1 VFIKRSLCILI
12 VLLCC
17 IRVLNAQNG
26 YTFHNKVFKPG
37 ERITYKIKYHWH
49 FVWLESGEV
58 TFSVAASN
66 YHGIPSYYFLG
77 SGFSYAKYDW
87 FYKVRDTFQT
97 YIDTVSFA
105 PLRFCRFT
113 NEGSNH
119 IVTDNIFDFVHY
131 KAFCFSSGKGN
142 YKEDSVPLPPST
154 FDVLSGI
161 YYTRSLTFA
170 NCKYND
176 TIPLILYLDGKIYH
190 IHLRYGGKENIST
203 SLGKFRCIKFSVS
216 LISGTIFKEGEE
228 MTVWATDDDN
238 HLPLLVEA
246 PIIIG
251 SVRAELQS
259 FSNLKSP
266 IDAKVK

>member
-1 VFIKRSLCILI
+1 MFIKRSLCILI

-190 IHLRYGGKENIST
+190 IHLRYRGKENIST

-228 MTVWATDDDN
+228 MTVWATDDAN

>member
-1 VFIKRSLCILI
+1 V
-12 VLLCC
+12 
-17 IRVLNAQNG
+17 
-26 YTFHNKVFKPG
+26 FHNTVFKQG
-37 ERITYKIKYHWH
+37 EQVTYKIKYHWH
-49 FVWLESGEV
+49 FVWMESGEV
-58 TFSVAASN
+58 TFSVTARD
-66 YHGIPSYYFLG
+66 YHGIPSYYFSG
-77 SGFSYAKYDW
+77 SGFSYSKYDW

-119 IVTDNIFDFVHY
+119 IVTDNIFDFVHH
-131 KAFCFSSGKGN
+131 KAFCFSATQGK
-142 YKEDSVPLPPST
+142 YKEDSIQLPPGT

-161 YYTRSLTFA
+161 YHTRSLNFT

-190 IHLRYGGKENIST
+190 VHIRYRGKENVST
-203 SLGKFRCIKFSVS
+203 SFGKFRCVKFSVS

-228 MTVWATDDDN
+228 MTVWATDDSN
-238 HLPLLVEA
+238 HLPLSIEA

-251 SVRAELQS
+251 SVKAELQS
-259 FSNLKSP
+259 FSNLRSP
-266 IDAKVK
+266 MDAKVK